1 MNHAIRA
8 QELRV
13 IDENGN
19 QLGVIRKSEALAA
32 AERAGLDLV
41 EVSPGAN
48 PPVAKIIDWGKYNY
62 QKTKQLQQQKKQQ
75 KSVDIK
81 QIRLGMRIGDHDLEI
96 KLNKARK
103 FLEAGNKVKI
113 MLLYRGRENAHK
125 ELGFVLFDRITE
137 NLSDVAVIDQ
147 QAQLSGRNL
156 TITYRR
162 NSSSKPSSK
171 PITTSDEA
179 AHENKMR
186 VDDSI
191 KEGLGGEDAKA

>member
-13 IDENGN
+13 LDENGE
-19 QLGVIRKSEALAA
+19 QLGVMTKSEALAA
-32 AERAGLDLV
+32 AELAGLDLV
-41 EVSPGAN
+41 EVSPNAN
-48 PPVAKIIDWGKYNY
+48 PPVAKIVDWGKYNY

-96 KLNKARK
+96 KMNKTRK
-103 FLEAGNKVKI
+103 FLEAGHKVKI

-137 NLSDVAVIDQ
+137 ALADVAVIDQ
-147 QAQLSGRNL
+147 AAQLSGRNL

-162 NSSSKPSSK
+162 N
-171 PITTSDEA
+171 T
-179 AHENKMR
+179 N
-186 VDDSI
+186 
-191 KEGLGGEDAKA
+191 AKA

>member
-13 IDENGN
+13 LDENGE
-19 QLGVIRKSEALAA
+19 QLGVMTKSEALAA
-32 AERAGLDLV
+32 AELAGLDLV
-41 EVSPGAN
+41 EVSPNAN
-48 PPVAKIIDWGKYNY
+48 PPVAKIVDWGKYNY

-96 KLNKARK
+96 KLNKTRK
-103 FLEAGNKVKI
+103 FLEAGHKVKI

-137 NLSDVAVIDQ
+137 ALADVAVIDQ
-147 QAQLSGRNL
+147 AAQLSGRNL

-162 NSSSKPSSK
+162 N
-171 PITTSDEA
+171 T
-179 AHENKMR
+179 N
-186 VDDSI
+186 
-191 KEGLGGEDAKA
+191 AKA